1 MEIVPFFDA
10 RTGTLT
16 YLVHKG
22 GVGVVI
28 DPVLDYRPQSGRTFT
43 ESCDRVAAA
52 AEDLGLAIPYVFE
65 THAHAD
71 HLSGMAY
78 FRSRYGAKGVIGAG
92 IGKVQGI
99 FSEIYALGPE
109 FRTDG
114 SQFDILIEDGEEID
128 TGTFTLGAL
137 STPGH
142 TEACM
147 SYRVDDAVFVGD
159 TLFQPDYGT
168 ARCDFPNGSATTLY
182 DSIQKIF
189 ALPDATRLF
198 TCHDYRPNGREMQ
211 FESTVGEQK
220 EGNLQLNRET
230 SREQFV
236 AMRKERDADLD
247 MPVLILPSLQV
258 NIRAGELPEPDAKGR
273 SFLKIPL
280 NAFAGDPGK

>member
-1 MEIVPFFDA
+1 
-10 RTGTLT
+10 
-16 YLVHKG
+16 
-22 GVGVVI
+22 
-28 DPVLDYRPQSGRTFT
+28 
-43 ESCDRVAAA
+43 
-52 AEDLGLAIPYVFE
+52 
-65 THAHAD
+65 
-71 HLSGMAY
+71 
-78 FRSRYGAKGVIGAG
+78 VIGAG